1 MDRAVLWDLDGTIV
15 DSADQHWQ
23 SWVEALAAEGL
34 TITREQFR
42 ATFGQRNDRI
52 LQTWLGA
59 RATPDLIARVG
70 NAKEDAYRRMMRA
83 GGVEPLAGVR
93 DWIDRLQRGG
103 WKQAVASSAPR
114 LNVEAVVEVLDW
126 SRYFGA
132 LASGDDVRAG
142 KPDPEIF
149 LVAARRLGVS
159 PSRSVVV
166 EDAAVGVE
174 AARRG
179 GMRSIAVG
187 PAAGSHG
194 ADIAV
199 VSLDLLPA
207 DAFDQLILRDS

>member
-15 DSADQHWQ
+15 DSAEQHRQ

-34 TITREQFR
+34 RVTPEQFR

-52 LQTWLGA
+52 LETWLGA
-59 RATPDLIARVG
+59 RATPEFIERVG
-70 NAKEDAYRRMMRA
+70 NAKEEAYRRMMRA
-83 GGVEPLAGVR
+83 GRVEPLAGVHA
-93 DWIDRLQRGG
+93 WIDRLHRDG

-114 LNVEAVVEVLDW
+114 LNVEAVVDVLDW

-132 LASGDDVRAG
+132 LASGDDVSAG

-149 LVAARRLGVS
+149 LLAARRLGV
-159 PSRSVVV
+159 PPVRSVVV
-166 EDAAVGVE
+166 EDAAVGVQ

-187 PAAGSHG
+187 PAAASHG
-194 ADIAV
+194 ADISV
-199 VSLDLLPA
+199 VSLDRLPA
-207 DAFDQLILRDS
+207 DAFERLVPPAV